1 MNAKNHVHVSSSV
14 DDAAKAAADFWV
26 RCASAAIRTR
36 GAFHVA
42 FSGGSTPKRLHRY
55 LLMDE
60 YRQQIDW
67 SCVHVY
73 FGDERMVVRDHPDSN
88 YRMVRETLLEH
99 VDIPEAHIHPI
110 VDDDLLMADQ
120 PPKSVQALAENYAQI
135 LEEALP
141 HDSDGRIRFDL
152 IMLGMGADGHTAS
165 LFPGTSI
172 LDEHKRT
179 VAEVYV
185 EKLQA
190 WRVSLTFPV
199 LEQAHQRLLLVCGE
213 DKAEIL
219 AKVFTHADKDDY
231 PVKRF
236 AAMPASEWFL
246 DQAAA
251 SKLSES

>member
-1 MNAKNHVHVSSSV
+1 VNKKNNIFIAGSV
-14 DDAAKAAADFWV
+14 DAAAKAAADFWV
-26 RCASAAIRTR
+26 ACAVAAIRTR
-36 GAFHVA
+36 RAFHVA
-42 FSGGSTPKRLHRY
+42 FSGGSTPKYLHRY

-60 YRQQIDW
+60 YRQRIDW

-73 FGDERMVVRDHPDSN
+73 FGDERMVARDHPDSN
-88 YRMVRETLLEH
+88 YRMVRETLLDH

-110 VDDDLLMADQ
+110 VEDDLLMSSEPAQ
-120 PPKSVQALAENYAQI
+120 SVPLLAGNYAQT
-135 LEEALP
+135 LEKALP
-141 HDSDGRIRFDL
+141 HDGDGRICFDL

-172 LDEHKRT
+172 LNEDKRT

-213 DKAEIL
+213 DKADVL
-219 AKVFTHADKDDY
+219 AKVFTHEDEDDY

-236 AAMPASEWFL
+236 AAMPDTHWFL

-251 SKLSES
+251 GKLGEL

>member
-1 MNAKNHVHVSSSV
+1 MNNKNNIFVASSV
-14 DDAAKAAADFWV
+14 EAAARAAADFWLQ
-26 RCASAAIRTR
+26 CATAAIRTR
-36 GAFHVA
+36 AAFHVA
-42 FSGGSTPKRLHRY
+42 FSGGSTPKYLHRY

-60 YRQQIDW
+60 YRQQVDW

-73 FGDERMVVRDHPDSN
+73 FGDERMVARDHPDSN
-88 YRMVRETLLEH
+88 YRMVRETLLDH
-99 VDIPEAHIHPI
+99 VDIPEANIYPI
-110 VDDDLLMADQ
+110 VDDALLTSSEPAQ
-120 PPKSVQALAENYAQI
+120 SVPAIARNYAQT
-135 LEEALP
+135 LDEVMP
-141 HDSDGRIRFDL
+141 HDSSGRIRFDL

-165 LFPGTSI
+165 LFPRTSI
-172 LDEHKRT
+172 LNEAKRT

-213 DKAEIL
+213 NKADVL
-219 AKVFTHADKDDY
+219 AKVFTHADKDEY

-236 AAMPASEWFL
+236 ADMPDTRWFL

-251 SKLSES
+251 SKLDES